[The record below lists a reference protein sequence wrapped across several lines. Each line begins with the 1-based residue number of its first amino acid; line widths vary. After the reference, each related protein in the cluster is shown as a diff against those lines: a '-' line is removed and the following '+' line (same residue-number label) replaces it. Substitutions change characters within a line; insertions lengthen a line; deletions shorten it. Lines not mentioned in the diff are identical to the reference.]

1 MFVVTVSLVANV
13 LADLA
18 VDKLIDVLT
27 GVGVNGLTT
36 IMTTLEFSVP
46 APLEEPMLFCWLLAT
61 SNCARVLHAWMPSYH
76 V

>member
-36 IMTTLEFSVP
+36 IMTTLEFSMSV
-46 APLEEPMLFCWLLAT
+46 PLEEPMLFCWLLAA
-61 SNCARVLHAWMPSYH
+61 SNCARVPHAWMPSYH